1 MNMVFTVF
9 LLCVKFK
16 ERVVL
21 NFFGCVV
28 CVKWFGSNIIDY
40 SVWDEVV
47 MER

>member
-1 MNMVFTVF
+1 MMNLVFTVF

-21 NFFGCVV
+21 NFFGLDLTLLMV
-28 CVKWFGSNIIDY
+28 N
-40 SVWDEVV
+40 VWDKVV